1 MLCRTS
7 GVGPTNLYIYRPPWM
22 SYQGWEALENETYK
36 NLFQL
41 SDSPIPDK
49 FAGKDKKLSYVQ
61 LWKITCLFIE
71 DSHLEGTLSFL
82 LRKYK
87 LWGMKMKSRWTE

>member
-1 MLCRTS
+1 MGPANLC
-7 GVGPTNLYIYRPPWM
+7 IYRLPWM
-22 SYQGWEALENETYK
+22 SYQGWEALESETYK

-49 FAGKDKKLSYVQ
+49 FAGEDEELSYVQ
-61 LWKITCLFIE
+61 LWKMTCLFIE
-71 DSHLEGTLSFL
+71 DSHLEGTLSFP

-87 LWGMKMKSRWTE
+87 LQGIKMNSRWTE